1 MSAIPAPASQPVLHD
16 VDDILRV
23 LALGRFGTDD
33 PSRPTIERVDL
44 LSHALQCADRLAE
57 RHPDDVEL
65 HVAGLLHDLGHHLP
79 LSGLRDRAAD
89 HELTHGSAGARC
101 VRGILGDRVAALIE
115 LHVPAKRFL
124 VAFDPSYASL
134 LSNVST
140 YTLERQ
146 GGSMSEA
153 EGARFRANPHAE
165 SALELRRADDDAKEA
180 GRATSSL
187 ASWRPVLQALAAG
200 RGAAAPSG

>member
-1 MSAIPAPASQPVLHD
+1 MSAIPAPASRPVLHS

-23 LALGRFGTDD
+23 LAAGQFGTDD
-33 PSRPTIERVDL
+33 PTRPTIERVDL
-44 LSHALQCADRLAE
+44 LSHALQCADRLVE

-79 LSGLRDRAAD
+79 LSGLRGRLAD
-89 HELTHGSAGARC
+89 HELTHGSEGASC
-101 VRGILGDRVAALIE
+101 VRGLLGYRVAALIE

-124 VAFDPSYASL
+124 VTFDPSYASL

-146 GGSMSEA
+146 GGPMTDA

-165 SALELRRADDDAKEA
+165 SSLELRRADDDAKEA

-187 ASWRPVLQALAAG
+187 ASWRPVLQGLAAG
-200 RGAAAPSG
+200 RGAAVPNV